1 MATQKQRTVSSHGIQ
16 STHFTTLSKALSISS
31 TVDVFGKLV
40 EDATVESEAVGVV
53 HPTEASGALHLAQVF
68 GFKDFNGCHSLQ
80 RPLLCMMPT
89 PNGPADS
96 CDWDADELVVWKNLS
111 KNWQT
116 IHVQTSH
123 SSLHGTLMALTSV
136 TSSESVMTAA
146 QSIQVITDCIFK
158 TTGSAAPLD
167 FAKSLQNYNLDT
179 QDQVDTLAAFV
190 CSNGSVGVKRFG
202 FSLDIGLFGAITT
215 SSLISDVDSIIRNES
230 KPK

>member
-1 MATQKQRTVSSHGIQ
+1 MARQKPRTVSSHGIQ
-16 STHFTTLSKALSISS
+16 ATHFTTLSKALSIGS

-40 EDATVESEAVGVV
+40 EGANVESHAVGVV
-53 HPTEASGALHLAQVF
+53 HPTEPSGALQLAQVF
-68 GFKDFNGCHSLQ
+68 GFEDLNGCHSLQ
-80 RPLLCMMPT
+80 SPLMCMMPT

-96 CDWDADELVVWKNLS
+96 CGWDTNEFVVWKNLP

-123 SSLHGTLMALTSV
+123 SSLHGALMAMTTASTSD
-136 TSSESVMTAA
+136 SIMTAA

-167 FAKSLQNYNLDT
+167 FTKSLQNYNFDT
-179 QDQVDTLAAFV
+179 QNQVDTFAAFV

-202 FSLDIGLFGAITT
+202 FSLDIGLFGGITT
-215 SSLISDVDSIIRNES
+215 ASLISDVDSIIRNNS
-230 KPK
+230 KSQ